1 LSERGHSWS
10 LALLSPSEP
19 GGRNRRPVDVFFLLA
34 GAVVA
39 GLTAVVAAS
48 APGVDATV
56 AEALDTVLGW
66 AGGLWKTVL
75 VGLLALALVVVV
87 DTIVR
92 RRFDLTRD
100 VVVALLVLAG
110 TGSALGAAAESDWF
124 PVEGH
129 LLSHWG
135 FPDLRLAA
143 ATAIVVVVGPEL
155 VRSVRLV
162 AIWLIPLAVLSAIV
176 VGSARPSEALG
187 AVALGVF
194 AGALVRLV
202 FGSAAG
208 IRPVLIVRSQLAA
221 LGVAVTELAPAREQ
235 SVGSAAYVGRDS
247 EGPLRVRLLGRD
259 AQDAQR
265 LARRWRLLFYR
276 DPPHSAPVG
285 RVEQVEHEALATLM
299 AARAGARAP
308 EVVIAALGP
317 EGDAFVVTRQPDV
330 EPLERS
336 NADQVSDEVLLDL
349 WSQVDRLHRAGI
361 SHGRL
366 NLGNVLLTEDGPMLV
381 DWAAATL
388 GAPQSALDTDV
399 AELVVACT
407 VLVGPDRAW
416 RKAVEAGYADAVG
429 RVLPYL
435 QPAALT
441 PHLRDLARKSEI
453 ELKEL
458 RKQVAETTGRDEP
471 ELVPLRRFH
480 LKDLVLTAGVA
491 FAAYLIISQLAD
503 IGFSTIV
510 HQLREM
516 HIAWFVLALILAQAS
531 FIASGISLRGAVPSA
546 LPLLPCIVLQSA
558 IKFINLT
565 VPSSA
570 GRIGINIRFLQRMG
584 APTPQAVAAGAVDDI
599 SETLV
604 QVALVLITLPFV
616 HVALHTEGMKVPSG
630 PLVGGVLVGL
640 ALVVVA
646 VAAIPALRAKI
657 FPPIRSAMSSLWA
670 VISDRRKRLEL
681 FGGNI
686 AAETIYSVSLG
697 ATCLAYGVHLSL
709 AALIL
714 ANTAASAFSGL
725 IPVPGGVGAAE
736 ASMTAVLAGL
746 GVDNS
751 TAFSIAFTQ
760 RLCTYYLPPAWGYLS
775 LRWLTRKG
783 YV

>member
-1 LSERGHSWS
+1 MSERGHSWN

-19 GGRNRRPVDVFFLLA
+19 GGRNRRPVDAFFLLA

-39 GLTAVVAAS
+39 GLTAAVASS
-48 APGVDATV
+48 APGVDASV
-56 AEALDTVLGW
+56 AEALATVFGW

-75 VGLLALALVVVV
+75 IGLLALALVVVV

-100 VVVALLVLAG
+100 VLVALLVVAG
-110 TGSALGAAAESDWF
+110 TGSALGAVAESDWF
-124 PVEGH
+124 PVEAH

-162 AIWLIPLAVLSAIV
+162 AIWLIPLAAVSAIV

-187 AVALGVF
+187 ALALGVF

-208 IRPVLIVRSQLAA
+208 IRPVLIVRSELAA
-221 LGVAVTELAPAREQ
+221 LGVAVTELAPALEQ
-235 SVGSAAYVGRDS
+235 SVGSAAYVGRDAQ
-247 EGPLRVRLLGRD
+247 GPLRVRLLGRD

-336 NADQVSDEVLLDL
+336 SADVPDDVLLDL
-349 WSQVDRLHRAGI
+349 WSQVERLHDAGI

-366 NLGNVLLTEDGPMLV
+366 NLGNVLPTEDGPMLV

-388 GAPQSALDTDV
+388 GAPQSALDTDI

-416 RKAVEAGYADAVG
+416 RKALEAGYGDAVG

-435 QPAALT
+435 QRAALT

-480 LKDLVLTAGVA
+480 VKDLVLTAGVA

-503 IGFSTIV
+503 IGFGTIA

-531 FIASGISLRGAVPSA
+531 FIASGISLRGAVPSP
-546 LPLLPCIVLQSA
+546 LPLLPCVVLQSA

-570 GRIGINIRFLQRMG
+570 GRIGINVRFLQRMG

-616 HVALHTEGMKVPSG
+616 HVALHTDNLKMPSG

-640 ALVVVA
+640 ALIVVA

-657 FPPIRSAMSSLWA
+657 FPPLRSAMSSLWA

>member
-1 LSERGHSWS
+1 M
-10 LALLSPSEP
+10 
-19 GGRNRRPVDVFFLLA
+19 
-34 GAVVA
+34 
-39 GLTAVVAAS
+39 AS
-48 APGVDATV
+48 
-56 AEALDTVLGW
+56 
-66 AGGLWKTVL
+66 
-75 VGLLALALVVVV
+75 
-87 DTIVR
+87 
-92 RRFDLTRD
+92 
-100 VVVALLVLAG
+100 
-110 TGSALGAAAESDWF
+110 
-124 PVEGH
+124 
-129 LLSHWG
+129 
-135 FPDLRLAA
+135 
-143 ATAIVVVVGPEL
+143 
-155 VRSVRLV
+155 
-162 AIWLIPLAVLSAIV
+162 
-176 VGSARPSEALG
+176 
-187 AVALGVF
+187 
-194 AGALVRLV
+194 
-202 FGSAAG
+202 
-208 IRPVLIVRSQLAA
+208 
-221 LGVAVTELAPAREQ
+221 
-235 SVGSAAYVGRDS
+235 
-247 EGPLRVRLLGRD
+247 
-259 AQDAQR
+259 
-265 LARRWRLLFYR
+265 
-276 DPPHSAPVG
+276 
-285 RVEQVEHEALATLM
+285 
-299 AARAGARAP
+299 RAGARVP

-317 EGDAFVVTRQPDV
+317 DGDALVVTRQPDV

-336 NADQVSDEVLLDL
+336 SADQVSDEVLLDL

-366 NLGNVLLTEDGPMLV
+366 NLGNVLTTEDGPMLV

-388 GAPQSALDTDV
+388 GAPQSALDTDI

-435 QPAALT
+435 QRAALT

-458 RKQVAETTGRDEP
+458 RKQVAGTTGRDEP

-480 LKDLVLTAGVA
+480 LKDLALTAGVA

-503 IGFSTIV
+503 IGFSTIA

-516 HIAWFVLALILAQAS
+516 KIAWFVFALILAQAS
-531 FIASGISLRGAVPSA
+531 FIASGISL
-546 LPLLPCIVLQSA
+546 LQSA

-604 QVALVLITLPFV
+604 QIALVLITLPFV
-616 HVALHTEGMKVPSG
+616 HVALHTENLKVPSG
-630 PLVGGVLVGL
+630 PLVGTVLVGL

-646 VAAIPALRAKI
+646 VAAIPALRTKI
-657 FPPIRSAMSSLWA
+657 FPPIRSAMSSLRA
-670 VISDRRKRLEL
+670 VVTDRRKRLEL

-686 AAETIYSVSLG
+686 ASETIYSLALG

-736 ASMTAVLAGL
+736 ASMTAILAGL

>member
-1 LSERGHSWS
+1 V
-10 LALLSPSEP
+10 P
-19 GGRNRRPVDVFFLLA
+19 
-34 GAVVA
+34 
-39 GLTAVVAAS
+39 
-48 APGVDATV
+48 
-56 AEALDTVLGW
+56 
-66 AGGLWKTVL
+66 
-75 VGLLALALVVVV
+75 
-87 DTIVR
+87 
-92 RRFDLTRD
+92 
-100 VVVALLVLAG
+100 
-110 TGSALGAAAESDWF
+110 
-124 PVEGH
+124 
-129 LLSHWG
+129 
-135 FPDLRLAA
+135 
-143 ATAIVVVVGPEL
+143 
-155 VRSVRLV
+155 
-162 AIWLIPLAVLSAIV
+162 
-176 VGSARPSEALG
+176 
-187 AVALGVF
+187 
-194 AGALVRLV
+194 
-202 FGSAAG
+202 
-208 IRPVLIVRSQLAA
+208 IVRSELAA
-221 LGVAVTELAPAREQ
+221 LGVVVTELTPALEQ
-235 SVGSAAYVGRDS
+235 SVGSAAYVGRDA

-259 AQDAQR
+259 AQDTQR

-276 DPPHSAPVG
+276 DPPRSAPVG

-317 EGDAFVVTRQPDV
+317 DGDAVVVTRQPDV
-330 EPLERS
+330 EPLERWS
-336 NADQVSDEVLLDL
+336 PDQISDEMLLDL
-349 WSQVDRLHRAGI
+349 WSQVHRLHRAGI

-366 NLGNVLLTEDGPMLV
+366 NLRNVLPTEDGPMLV

-416 RKAVEAGYADAVG
+416 RRAIDAGYADAVG

-435 QPAALT
+435 QRAALT

-453 ELKEL
+453 QLKEL

-480 LKDLVLTAGVA
+480 LKDLVLTGGIA
-491 FAAYLIISQLAD
+491 FAAYLIISELAD
-503 IGFSTIV
+503 IGFGTIA
-510 HQLREM
+510 HELREM
-516 HIAWFVLALILAQAS
+516 HIAWFVLALLLAQAS
-531 FIASGISLRGAVPSA
+531 FVASGISLRGAVPSP
-546 LPLLPCIVLQSA
+546 LPLLPCVVLQSA

-570 GRIGINIRFLQRMG
+570 GRIGINIRFLQRTG
-584 APTPQAVAAGAVDDI
+584 APTPQAIAAGAVDDI

-604 QVALVLITLPFV
+604 QIALVLITLPFV
-616 HVALHTEGMKVPSG
+616 HVALKTGDLKAPSG
-630 PLVGGVLVGL
+630 RLVTTVLIVL
-640 ALVVVA
+640 ALVVAA
-646 VAAIPALRAKI
+646 VAAVPPLRKKI
-657 FPPIRSAMSSLWA
+657 LPPIRNAMSSLWA
-670 VISDRRKRLEL
+670 VVSDRHKRLQL
-681 FGGNI
+681 FGGNL
-686 AAETIYSVSLG
+686 AAETIYALSLG

-714 ANTAASAFSGL
+714 ANTSASAFSGL

-736 ASMTAVLAGL
+736 ASMTAVLASL